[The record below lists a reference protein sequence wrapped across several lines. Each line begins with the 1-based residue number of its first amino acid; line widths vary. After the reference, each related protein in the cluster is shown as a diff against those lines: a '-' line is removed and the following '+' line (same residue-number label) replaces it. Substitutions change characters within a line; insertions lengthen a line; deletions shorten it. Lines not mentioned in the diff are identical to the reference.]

1 MSRPVDNFLARW
13 SRRRQAV
20 QAAEAPQDSPP
31 CPKSDVTDFG
41 KIKPNSG
48 TPELGGEGLGEGPTI
63 VERQADN
70 CSLDASSQKA
80 PTNQTP
86 DSGAG
91 DPSPSPSPQGGGEIP
106 ALPRI
111 EDLTA
116 GGDLTPF
123 LRKGVPE
130 VLKRAAMRRMWSL
143 DPAIRDYVGPSEYAW
158 DFNDPSSI
166 PGFGPAAADSAVAE
180 LIGQL
185 RAARPAAPAPTA
197 PSIGEETADAAETAV
212 TSAGDSPPEPG
223 GTATPAAERAPKTAQ
238 IAAADSAST
247 PAAPEKPKQAAALR
261 HGGALPR

>member
-1 MSRPVDNFLARW
+1 MSRPGDNFLARW
-13 SRRRQAV
+13 SRRRHAV

-31 CPKSDVTDFG
+31 RPKSDVSDFG
-41 KIKPNSG
+41 IITPNSG

-70 CSLDASSQKA
+70 CSLDTSSQKA
-80 PTNQTP
+80 PPNQPP

-130 VLKRAAMRRMWSL
+130 ALKRAAMRRMWSL

-166 PGFGPAAADSAVAE
+166 PGFGPAAPDSAVAE
-180 LIGQL
+180 LIAQL
-185 RAARPAAPAPTA
+185 KAARPAVPNA
-197 PSIGEETADAAETAV
+197 PSIAEETADVAETAV
-212 TSAGDSPPEPG
+212 TSAGDSRPEPG
-223 GTATPAAERAPKTAQ
+223 GTAAPAAERAPTTDQ
-238 IAAADSAST
+238 IAAADTASA
-247 PAAPEKPKQAAALR
+247 PAAPEKPKGAAALR